1 MHLLGR
7 VQAHLAEVDF
17 FRNSQRFLGSLNS
30 VLVQNVGWR
39 SSAAPV
45 SSARILGIS
54 AGLVMG
60 EIYR

>member
-1 MHLLGR
+1 MLVR

-17 FRNSQRFLGSLNS
+17 FRNSQPFLGSLNS
-30 VLVQNVGWR
+30 VLAQKTGSR

-54 AGLVMG
+54 AELVMG
-60 EIYR
+60 ETKR